1 MHAEGEG
8 TWGGYK
14 KHAEIF
20 AVAHTVR
27 HWRTGPLPARL
38 LLNRAGQV
46 TFQTG
51 INIRGE
57 KSKHTEKTRTQAHT
71 RNGELLHK
79 QA

>member
-1 MHAEGEG
+1 MQRGRGGAEAI
-8 TWGGYK
+8 K
-14 KHAEIF
+14 KHTEIF

-27 HWRTGPLPARL
+27 RWRRVPARL

-57 KSKHTEKTRTQAHT
+57 KNKQTEKTPTHT
-71 RNGELLHK
+71 HGHTGTHAKR
-79 QA
+79 